1 MCTLWDAGTVVAHLR
16 RRGHGEWVRWLH
28 EHRGQRGV
36 GHFSRRLWLLVGYSG
51 NYNTPF
57 IPMVALLAL
66 GALLWLQAAPTRELF
81 PEEPRDE
88 SRDERTPMS
97 YEATGV
103 R

>member
-1 MCTLWDAGTVVAHLR
+1 MQSWFEDDATVRALVEGRPRPERDVSVR
-16 RRGHGEWVRWLH
+16 RMLEEVLPT
-28 EHRGQRGV
+28 
-36 GHFSRRLWLLVGYSG
+36 RRDIWTERLLLLV
-51 NYNTPF
+51 
-57 IPMVALLAL
+57 
-66 GALLWLQAAPTRELF
+66 LWLQAAPTRELF